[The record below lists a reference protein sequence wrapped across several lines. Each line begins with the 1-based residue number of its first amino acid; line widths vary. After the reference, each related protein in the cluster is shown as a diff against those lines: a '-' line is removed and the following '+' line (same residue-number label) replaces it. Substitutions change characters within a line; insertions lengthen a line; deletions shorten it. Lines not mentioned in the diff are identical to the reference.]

1 MEKEK
6 KKGSATRL
14 KKDHMVMM
22 HGGKKRVIV
31 WRHMHMSLWTQ
42 TKNMKK
48 FIIIVQSA
56 KGPNR
61 YFLLMWHELI
71 IICYNVFQKD
81 QYK

>member
-1 MEKEK
+1 
-6 KKGSATRL
+6 
-14 KKDHMVMM
+14 
-22 HGGKKRVIV
+22 
-31 WRHMHMSLWTQ
+31 MSLWAQ

-48 FIIIVQSA
+48 FRIIVQSA